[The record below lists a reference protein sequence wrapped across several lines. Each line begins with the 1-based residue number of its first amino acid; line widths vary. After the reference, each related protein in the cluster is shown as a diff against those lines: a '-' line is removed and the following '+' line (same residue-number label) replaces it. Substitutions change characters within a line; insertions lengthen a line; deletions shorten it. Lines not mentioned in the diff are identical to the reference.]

1 MNEHKVNHSLENF
14 LKNNREEDSNARC
27 ALVASRVL
35 RADVDGGVWINAGA
49 AIAHYGDLTFNRIP
63 TVKTKNIKT
72 MALRELVHLVEAS
85 GKGQLYCAKAGWH
98 LRTIYLHNETLSI
111 SSNELI
117 AFEKSLDF
125 ELELI
130 GKGLSIATGGIVEV
144 KISGAGWVAIGV
156 HGDPLVLPVTQDR
169 PLFTDP
175 HATVAWTDGV
185 IPTFSSDLTLRSL
198 LLHGGKEDVQMRFE
212 GEGFVVIQPAEDPA
226 RFTGKR
232 LRKLL

>member
-1 MNEHKVNHSLENF
+1 
-14 LKNNREEDSNARC
+14 
-27 ALVASRVL
+27 
-35 RADVDGGVWINAGA
+35 
-49 AIAHYGDLTFNRIP
+49 
-63 TVKTKNIKT
+63 
-72 MALRELVHLVEAS
+72 VHLVEAS

-175 HATVAWTDGV
+175 HATVAWTARCH
-185 IPTFSSDLTLRSL
+185 S
-198 LLHGGKEDVQMRFE
+198 DVQLGFNPAFTACSRRKREMFRCEFE
-212 GEGFVVIQPAEDPA
+212 A
-226 RFTGKR
+226 RA
-232 LRKLL
+232 